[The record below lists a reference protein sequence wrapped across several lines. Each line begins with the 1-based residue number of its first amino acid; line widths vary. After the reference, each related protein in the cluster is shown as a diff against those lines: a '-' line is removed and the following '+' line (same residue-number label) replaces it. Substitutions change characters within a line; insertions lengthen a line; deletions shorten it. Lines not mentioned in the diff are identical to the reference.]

1 MNNEELQEKFEEL
14 ASTIDWIKTKLIDL
28 LEEKGLAPVK
38 TPYEVEVPEDVG
50 DYYNPDEFGVI
61 DRLEEFSTDY
71 AENCYIRGLAF
82 KTREE
87 AEKFDKERILINKLK
102 DWAKKYNG
110 DWTPDWND
118 DDETIYEVQIDRF
131 PMYGCDSP
139 LVINEVEEVRS
150 VSIFPYFYSYET
162 ARKFIDE
169 FRGEIEEVFC

>member
-1 MNNEELQEKFEEL
+1 MTNEELEQKVKRLEEQL
-14 ASTIDWIKTKLIDL
+14 TEVRIEL
-28 LEEKGLAPVK
+28 LERKAPFIPYK
-38 TPYEVEVPEDVG
+38 PYEVEVPEDIG
-50 DYYNPDEFGVI
+50 DYYNPDEFGVV
-61 DRLEEFSTDY
+61 DRLEEFSTAY
-71 AENCYIRGLAF
+71 SENCYIRGLAF

-87 AEKFDKERILINKLK
+87 AEQFDKKRILINKMK
-102 DWAKKYNG
+102 DWAKKHNG

-162 ARKFIDE
+162 VREFIEE

>member
-1 MNNEELQEKFEEL
+1 MNYKELEQEVKR
-14 ASTIDWIKTKLIDL
+14 
-28 LEEKGLAPVK
+28 LEEQITELRSKILESNAKLKSIPNR
-38 TPYEVEVPEDVG
+38 PYEVEVPEDI
-50 DYYNPDEFGVI
+50 DHYYYVDELGEVHSIGEKLNYYDFEKAY
-61 DRLEEFSTDY
+61 L
-71 AENCYIRGLAF
+71 RGLAF

-87 AEKFDKERILINKLK
+87 AEQFDKERILINKME
-102 DWAKKYNG
+102 DWAKKHTG

-150 VSIFPYFYSYET
+150 VSIFPYFYSRET
-162 ARKFIDE
+162 AREFIDE

>member
-1 MNNEELQEKFEEL
+1 MTNEELEQKV
-14 ASTIDWIKTKLIDL
+14 KR
-28 LEEKGLAPVK
+28 LEEQLTELRIKILDSKGELIPYK
-38 TPYEVEVPEDVG
+38 PYEVEVPKD
-50 DYYNPDEFGVI
+50 
-61 DRLEEFSTDY
+61 LEEYYMLEEGGDVLKANTYSEKWRRKVF
-71 AENCYIRGLAF
+71 IRGLAF

-87 AEKFDKERILINKLK
+87 AELYDKKRILINKME
-102 DWAKKYNG
+102 DWAKKHNG

-150 VSIFPYFYSYET
+150 VSIFPYFYSHET
-162 ARKFIDE
+162 AREFIDE